1 MSKNKKPRNKK
12 YRPHPVKSNFW
23 SQEWYED
30 THRKLDTAALLAE
43 LTLPKGKL
51 SEKDIDLLEDTV
63 NWGIGILFHRYKKLD
78 VEELLAAEPVILAGR
93 EALSAVID
101 RKLSG
106 VTHEYVAK
114 GDEINVIRDCLSIL
128 VPLIKDAIAV
138 TPGQAMRE
146 FKWSL
151 RVGFANQKEFQKK
164 KNLEQQEQEKGLT
177 QEI

>member
-1 MSKNKKPRNKK
+1 MLKSKKPRNKK
-12 YRPHPVKSNFW
+12 YPTKLVKRNFW
-23 SQEWYED
+23 TKEWYEV

-63 NWGIGILFHRYKKLD
+63 NWGIAILFHRYKKLD

-106 VTHEYVAK
+106 VTHEYIAK
-114 GDEINVIRDCLSIL
+114 GDELNVIRDCLSIL
-128 VPLIKDAIAV
+128 VPLIKDAIAI
-138 TPGQAMRE
+138 TPEQAMRE
-146 FKWSL
+146 FKWTL
-151 RVGFANQKEFQKK
+151 RVAATNQKKSQKRK
-164 KNLEQQEQEKGLT
+164 QLETSGQNLKHK
-177 QEI
+177 EIL